1 VKRLALGVAL
11 ALAGTQAGF
20 AQAAVKPV
28 SPALWRDPAVDV
40 KSPARMVAFQLP
52 VDGAKINAVFY
63 LASGSGPHP
72 TLLLLHGFPGNEQ
85 NLDLAQAARRAG
97 WNVLTLHYRGSWGSE
112 GAFSFAHCAQDAATA
127 ARWLQDPQIART
139 YGIDRGR
146 IAVAG
151 HSMGGMMAARTMA
164 EVSGLRG
171 AFLIDPWDIG
181 EQARENRSAVGLDDF
196 RRKELEGD
204 LPPLS
209 GTSAEALLAEIAQV
223 GPEFDLTQ
231 TVGAIADRP
240 LALVYAKRGIGGQY
254 GQKLAAAKG
263 KHGPLTAA
271 LWPTDH
277 SFSDHRLRLTALLLQ
292 WLGSLR

>member
-1 VKRLALGVAL
+1 MKRFALAVAL
-11 ALAGTQAGF
+11 VLGGPVQAY
-20 AQAAVKPV
+20 AKPV
-28 SPALWRDPAVDV
+28 SSALWQDPAVDA
-40 KSPARMVAFQLP
+40 KAPARMVAFQLP

-63 LASGSGPHP
+63 LAAGSAPHP

-127 ARWLQDPQIART
+127 ARWLQKPEIAKLYRIDPR
-139 YGIDRGR
+139 R

-171 AFLIDPWDIG
+171 AFLIDPWDIA
-181 EQARENRSAVGLDDF
+181 EQRRQNQSPASLEDF
-196 RRKELEGD
+196 RRNELEGD

-209 GTSAEALLAEIAQV
+209 GTSAEALLTEISQV
-223 GPEFDLTQ
+223 GPEFDLTK
-231 TVGAIADRP
+231 TVGVIADRP
-240 LALVYAKRGIGGQY
+240 LALIYAKRGIGGQY

-277 SFSDHRLRLTALLLQ
+277 SFSDHRLKLTALLLQ